1 MLMYGGLSF
10 VFTRTPVI
18 VRHPAEAGHKYGH
31 VCARQCGS
39 ADFSGSKIIAP
50 SASLFLSPR
59 PQLLRL
65 LAHTSKWESSFKLCP
80 KDSVLG

>member
-10 VFTRTPVI
+10 AFTTVPVI

-50 SASLFLSPR
+50 SASLFLSP
-59 PQLLRL
+59 PSPTPTPAGTYKQVGEFFQPM
-65 LAHTSKWESSFKLCP
+65 S
-80 KDSVLG
+80 